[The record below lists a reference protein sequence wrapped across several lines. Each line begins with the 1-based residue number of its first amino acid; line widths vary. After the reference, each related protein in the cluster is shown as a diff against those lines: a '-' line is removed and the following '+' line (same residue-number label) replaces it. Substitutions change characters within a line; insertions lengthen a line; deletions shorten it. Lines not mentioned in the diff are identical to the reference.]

1 MSEKVSLKDTVKTM
15 LKLQDKG
22 RYSTLVGIGPMS
34 PNLLR
39 ASFELAKADDFPLM
53 FIASRNQVDKD
64 ELGGGYVNG
73 WDQKR
78 FAADIRK
85 VADEVGFD
93 GLYYLCRDHGGPW
106 QRDKE
111 RNDHLPFDEAMK
123 LAKASYLAD
132 IEAGFDLLMIDPT
145 KDPFQIGKVV
155 NLDNVI
161 DWTTELI
168 DYCETERKKRNLP
181 TIAYEIGTEET
192 NGGLTTTD
200 KYENFIN
207 RMKVELDKRDL
218 PMPTFIV
225 GQTGTLIR
233 LGEQV
238 GDWSYANAIDLATM
252 AKKYG
257 VGLKEHNADYL
268 DDETL
273 LMHNPAHITAAN
285 VAPQYGTAET
295 HALLHLVNVEKSLAK
310 DGLIDDVSNLHDVLL
325 DRAIRTDRWTKWMEG
340 DDASLTV
347 DQVLARPDL
356 HQIMFDVAGHY
367 VYNNPDVKAEIKKL
381 YDNLAKNNIDANR
394 YVIESIKVPLRQ
406 YVKTLNLTG
415 LTSAIR
421 ANVDVPVNN

>member
-268 DDETL
+268 DDETDR
-273 LMHNPAHITAAN
+273 
-285 VAPQYGTAET
+285 
-295 HALLHLVNVEKSLAK
+295 KS
-310 DGLIDDVSNLHDVLL
+310 VV
-325 DRAIRTDRWTKWMEG
+325 
-340 DDASLTV
+340 
-347 DQVLARPDL
+347 
-356 HQIMFDVAGHY
+356 
-367 VYNNPDVKAEIKKL
+367 
-381 YDNLAKNNIDANR
+381 
-394 YVIESIKVPLRQ
+394 
-406 YVKTLNLTG
+406 
-415 LTSAIR
+415 
-421 ANVDVPVNN
+421 